1 MAAVHAV
8 RPGVLFYGEGWH
20 LNTHLTKSHV
30 DLATQTNSLLLPGFG
45 FFNDTARDTLKGT
58 VFDDEAPGYVS
69 GALKQEKWVRDAFFG
84 LNDWCQDPSQTVNYV
99 SCHDNMALYDR
110 LMLSAPYADDEEL
123 RRMNCLAAAITLLSQ
138 GMPLMQAGEELLRS
152 KPLPGG
158 GFDTNSYKSPDKTNS
173 IKWNTLHKKEYRQVR
188 DYYRGLISFRK
199 AHSALRRK
207 TAQDV
212 LENILAVD
220 GLPANVTAFHIRGG
234 CPGEPAKSIFA
245 IFNPNRKAMLVPLP
259 QGNWDVC
266 IEDMTAGTK
275 SLRTVQGRAEVS
287 SISAMVLTQG

>member
-1 MAAVHAV
+1 M
-8 RPGVLFYGEGWH
+8 
-20 LNTHLTKSHV
+20 
-30 DLATQTNSLLLPGFG
+30 
-45 FFNDTARDTLKGT
+45 
-58 VFDDEAPGYVS
+58 
-69 GALKQEKWVRDAFFG
+69 
-84 LNDWCQDPSQTVNYV
+84 
-99 SCHDNMALYDR
+99 
-110 LMLSAPYADDEEL
+110 
-123 RRMNCLAAAITLLSQ
+123 
-138 GMPLMQAGEELLRS
+138 
-152 KPLPGG
+152 
-158 GFDTNSYKSPDKTNS
+158 DKTNS